1 MRCQARGH
9 RSGRKHSNRSRFQ
22 GIPEGGAMHKSV
34 NPGIRKLRRR
44 CRLKLLV
51 ALLIVGLGLA
61 TAGSVVA
68 QDLISRR
75 EIDTPGLV
83 VEPENNARMG
93 ECDVL
98 SFSPDGKQLLATGD
112 DKVVRVWDLKEA
124 EKGNKKELA
133 TAAAPV

>member
-1 MRCQARGH
+1 
-9 RSGRKHSNRSRFQ
+9 
-22 GIPEGGAMHKSV
+22 MHKSV
-34 NPGIRKLRRR
+34 NPGTRKLRPR
-44 CRLKLLV
+44 CRLSLPA

-61 TAGSVVA
+61 TAGSGFA
-68 QDLISRR
+68 QDLVSRR

-98 SFSPDGKQLLATGD
+98 TFAPDGKQLLAMGD

-133 TAAAPV
+133 AAAVPVLRWRIFRERRGNIYAMAFSPDAEGRYIV